1 VIFPGGAGTVQEMLA
16 LMIFKHQGN
25 KGMAGKPVVVFNR
38 EDAGGTRFWTPLIK
52 VLRNWCD
59 DSQFVVVEDLDD
71 IVPTVKRLLG
81 R

>member
-1 VIFPGGAGTVQEMLA
+1 MAGT
-16 LMIFKHQGN
+16 
-25 KGMAGKPVVVFNR
+25 PVVVFNR
-38 EDAGGTRFWTPLIK
+38 EDAGGARFWTPLIK